1 MIGPSKVSVKMSSRS
16 FQSVFR
22 TAPLLVLLLA
32 PGLGRA
38 QQPAPGAPPPAPT
51 PTPAAPTPAPVPIPA
66 PPTPAPVPEAP
77 APAAPKEPAKQEP
90 IDVQVIGS
98 GDDALQKLPGSGA
111 VVGAQAVA
119 KALPQ
124 SAGELARRVPGVR
137 VREEEGSG
145 LRLNI
150 GVRGLD
156 PTRSRRVLLLEDGV
170 PIAINPYGEPDA
182 YYATPV
188 ERVRAIEVVK
198 GSGSILFGPQSVG
211 GVVNFLT
218 IFAPNEATL
227 TAEAQLGERWY
238 RKGLVRY
245 GDTVGDVRFVAQAMY
260 KGSDGVR
267 DMGFSAVDAFG
278 KVSFPTGL
286 RGEATVKVSVYNET
300 SNSTYVGLT
309 QPMFA
314 ADPRQRTLAPDDRF
328 DVRRYDVSITHEQ
341 IFSANTKLRTLAFGF
356 ITDRVWRRQSFDRFD
371 DGVDY
376 ARIVGDKAQ
385 PGAAIFFRNTSAI
398 RDRKYDVVGIEP
410 TLQHRF
416 ETVGVRHTLTVGARF
431 LTEGARRREYVTQ
444 TVTSDSGD
452 LRTDEQNR
460 THAIAAYAQ
469 DRIGFTDWLLVTPG
483 VRLEHADLGRKTGR
497 VLVNDVPTDTDI
509 EGRSSVTS
517 VLPGLGIVLGT
528 PKLHGFA
535 GIFQGYAPPRVSAA
549 ITPEGKDAQLGAERS
564 TNYEVGV
571 RASPWKWAKLES
583 TLFMMN
589 FENQLVSG
597 SLASGLESELVN
609 GGATRSLGV
618 EAATTLQI
626 GKAAKLPIGLDLT
639 GQYTYVRATFVGG
652 LYPDHLLPY
661 APEHSAAV
669 VLDADHP
676 IGLGAQ
682 VAWTFT
688 GDQFTDEVSSVEPD
702 VTGRVGLIPAYHAL
716 DVNLRYRHAR
726 SGLSAGLS
734 IKNLLDD
741 VVIVSRRP
749 DGIFTGGFRQIT
761 GSLRWELPVSKPREV
776 EAASPPAK

>member
-1 MIGPSKVSVKMSSRS
+1 MSSRS
-16 FQSVFR
+16 RFLTVFG

-32 PGLGRA
+32 PGVARA
-38 QQPAPGAPPPAPT
+38 QQPAPPAPAPPPAPT
-51 PTPAAPTPAPVPIPA
+51 SEGPTPTPAPA
-66 PPTPAPVPEAP
+66 PETAP
-77 APAAPKEPAKQEP
+77 APAATPAQAPDGAPRPPEKQEP

-119 KALPQ
+119 KALPLTT
-124 SAGELARRVPGVR
+124 GELARRVPGVR
-137 VREEEGSG
+137 VREEEGAG

-218 IFAPNEATL
+218 ISAPNEATL

-260 KGSDGVR
+260 KGSDGIR

-286 RGEATVKVSVYNET
+286 RGEATVKVSVYNEN
-300 SNSTYVGLT
+300 SRSTYVGLT

-341 IFSANTKLRTLAFGF
+341 TFSANTKLRTLAFGF
-356 ITDRVWRRQSFDRFD
+356 ITDRVWRRQRFDRNKD
-371 DGVDY
+371 ASVDY
-376 ARIVGDKAQ
+376 ARVAGDEGQ
-385 PGAAIFFRNTSAI
+385 PGGAIFFRDSSAV

-416 ETVGVRHTLTVGARF
+416 ETMGVRHTLTVGGRF
-431 LTEGARRREYVTQ
+431 LTEGARRRESFTQ
-444 TVTSDSGD
+444 TAGSDSGD
-452 LRTDEQNR
+452 LQTDEQNR
-460 THAIAAYAQ
+460 THALAAYAQ

-497 VLVNDVPTDTDI
+497 TLVNDVPTDTDI

-517 VLPGLGIVLGT
+517 VLPGLGIVVGT
-528 PKLHGFA
+528 PKLNGFA

-626 GKAAKLPIGLDLT
+626 GRAARLPIGLDLT

-661 APEHSAAV
+661 APEHSASV

-688 GDQFTDEVSSVEPD
+688 GDQFTDEVGSVEPD
-702 VTGRVGLIPAYHAL
+702 VTGRVGLIPGYHAV
-716 DVNLRYRHAR
+716 DVNLRYKHER

-761 GSLRWELPVSKPREV
+761 GSIRWELPSSKPREIV
-776 EAASPPAK
+776 VVSPPAK